1 MGLRRYEQAV
11 GDGCSPHSIENSE
24 PPGLASASPAVS
36 LFPGE
41 SSPPKNR
48 LDCSSAGAAEVG
60 RASRPSGTYPS
71 PATNPALKR
80 RVIVV
85 CPFWTETDPVAGRPV
100 PVLIRYKNTRP
111 GQITKSRKER

>member
-60 RASRPSGTYPS
+60 AV
-71 PATNPALKR
+71 PAVPPGLIPRQPQTR
-80 RVIVV
+80 R
-85 CPFWTETDPVAGRPV
+85 
-100 PVLIRYKNTRP
+100 
-111 GQITKSRKER
+111 